1 MAWQPQEEPL
11 RQLAG
16 LLKDSLSHY
25 NPTAQKQAT
34 LALGQAKSYPD
45 INNYLAYLTVCRQP
59 PDTINLVGEDLN
71 TARYAAAI
79 MLKNNM
85 RDDYKKTSEESL
97 TYIRASILLGVQD
110 SDTQIRNLTGN
121 VITELSRQGGL
132 LGWRELLPELLAMAG
147 NDAGTVAPEAQ
158 EGAMGALAKV
168 CEDNRKALDRDIQGQ
183 RPLDVIIPKLLG
195 FTISPL
201 PKVRALAL
209 STILGFIPQ
218 MPQSLLLGL
227 DSLMG
232 RLLQLAND
240 PDMEV
245 RRNVCRAFVS
255 IAEVRPEKIAPYMEG
270 LVDYIIAQQRNE
282 VDEELAV
289 DAAEFWLSIGEHEAL
304 REHVRPYLPKVVP
317 ALLDGMVYSEDD
329 IVELGGEGEDAQED
343 DKAEDIKPQFAKS
356 KAAKNTTNGQTI
368 VATNGA
374 GVASASDARLADL
387 DEDDL
392 SEGEIDEDA
401 EDEDG
406 EDDLEAS
413 WNLRKCS
420 GAALDV
426 LASVYHRNVFD
437 VTLPYLK
444 QNLRHEEWPRR
455 EAAVLALGAI
465 ATGCLDLVQPH
476 LPDLVP
482 YLLSLLNDPE
492 PVVRSITCWTLGRY
506 SGWAVHL
513 DGAEAKTQYFEP
525 MMEGLLTKMLDNN
538 KRVQEAAS
546 AAFAVLEEQA
556 TQQLMPYC
564 EPIVQHFVRCFGKYK
579 DKNIYLLYNCVQTLA
594 EHVGPVLARPGTV
607 EPLMSALIQR
617 WNKLSDQSRELVSL
631 LECFSFVVMA
641 LGTHVETFAAPLF
654 TRCLRIIHE
663 SLGQHLAAMNDHSV
677 DPPDMEFV
685 VTSLDLVGGIVQAV
699 TPNKMAE
706 LMASAQPPFFELLA
720 FCMKHEENPA
730 VRQSA
735 YAVLGDCA
743 INQPDQLK
751 PFLTALVP
759 IVLRQLDLD
768 TVVNEQSL
776 GGSGV
781 LSNACWSSGEIC
793 CHLPEATAGYVEDL
807 YQRLYSVVLSPD
819 VPVSVHENAAVA
831 LGRLGMGAPGT
842 LAPHLSDFAE
852 GFLDALERVD
862 WTEEKDTAFEGFAKV
877 VSLNPRAM
885 EQCLPKYFE
894 AIARYKIHA
903 HPDAPGNE
911 RLRPLFHDTITG
923 YRQMIPNFQ
932 GFLSQLDPSDQ
943 QALRTTYQL

>member
-1 MAWQPQEEPL
+1 
-11 RQLAG
+11 
-16 LLKDSLSHY
+16 
-25 NPTAQKQAT
+25 
-34 LALGQAKSYPD
+34 
-45 INNYLAYLTVCRQP
+45 
-59 PDTINLVGEDLN
+59 
-71 TARYAAAI
+71 
-79 MLKNNM
+79 
-85 RDDYKKTSEESL
+85 
-97 TYIRASILLGVQD
+97 
-110 SDTQIRNLTGN
+110 
-121 VITELSRQGGL
+121 
-132 LGWRELLPELLAMAG
+132 MAG
-147 NDAGTVAPEAQ
+147 NEGGTFAAEAQ
-158 EGAMGALAKV
+158 DGAMGALAKV
-168 CEDNRKALDRDIQGQ
+168 CEDNKKALDRDIQGQ

-195 FTISPL
+195 LTASPR

-209 STILGFIPQ
+209 SSILIFIPQ
-218 MPQSLLLGL
+218 MPQSLLVGL
-227 DSLMG
+227 DTLMA

-245 RRNVCRAFVS
+245 RRNVCRAFVL
-255 IAEVRPEKIAPYMEG
+255 IAEVRPDKIAPYMEG
-270 LVDYIIAQQRNE
+270 LVDYIITQQRNQL
-282 VDEELAV
+282 DEELAV

-317 ALLDGMVYSEDD
+317 ALLDGMVYSEED
-329 IVELGGEGEDAQED
+329 ILELGGEGEDAQEE
-343 DKAEDIKPQFAKS
+343 DKVENIKPQFAKS
-356 KAAKNTTNGQTI
+356 KAARNATNDQPS

-374 GVASASDARLADL
+374 PEGTDAQLADL
-387 DEDDL
+387 DDDL

-401 EDEDG
+401 EDDDG
-406 EDDLEAS
+406 VDDVDGS

-426 LASVYHRNVFD
+426 LASVYHRAVFD

-444 QNLRHEEWPRR
+444 QNLRHEEWPKR

-506 SGWAVHL
+506 SGWAVRL
-513 DGAEAKTQYFEP
+513 DGPEAKGQYFEP

-546 AAFAVLEEQA
+546 AAFVVLEEQA
-556 TQQLMPYC
+556 TQRLMPYC

-579 DKNIYLLYNCVQTLA
+579 DRNIYLLYSCVQTLA
-594 EHVGPVLARPGTV
+594 EHVGPVLARTGTV

-617 WNKLSDQSRELVSL
+617 WNKLSDQSRELISL
-631 LECFSFVVMA
+631 LECLSYVVMA
-641 LGTHVETFAAPLF
+641 LGTHVEAFAAPLF

-663 SLGQHLAAMNDHSV
+663 SLGQHLAALNDHTV
-677 DPPDMEFV
+677 DKPDMDFV
-685 VTSLDLVGGIVQAV
+685 VTSLDLAGGIVQAV
-699 TPNKMAE
+699 TPSKMAE
-706 LMASAQPPFFELLA
+706 LMAGAQPPFFELLA
-720 FCMKHEENPA
+720 FCLKDDNAA

-751 PFLTALVP
+751 PFLPALVP

-768 TVVNEQSL
+768 TALEEQIQA
-776 GGSGV
+776 GFGV

-793 CHLPEATAGYVEDL
+793 CHLPEPMAPYVEDL
-807 YQRLYSVVLSPD
+807 YQRLHAVALSPD
-819 VPVSVHENAAVA
+819 VPTSVHENAAVA
-831 LGRLGMGAPGT
+831 LGRLGMGTPET

-852 GFLDALERVD
+852 SFLDALERVE

-885 EQCLPKYFE
+885 ERCLPKYFE
-894 AIARYKIHA
+894 AIARYKILA

-911 RLRPLFHDTITG
+911 RLRPLFHDV
-923 YRQMIPNFQ
+923 RMD
-932 GFLSQLDPSDQ
+932 L
-943 QALRTTYQL
+943 